1 MIQFKKYLP
10 EVIIE
15 RTSYLNKA
23 LAFKDSGLI
32 KLFIGQ
38 RRVGK
43 SYMLFQVM
51 KRIHSENKSANL
63 VYINKEHPDFQMI
76 QDEKSL
82 INYIEPRKQNG
93 ENYLFIDEVQEIES
107 FVNLLRGLLATG
119 QWNIWC
125 TGSNA
130 ILLSQDI
137 AGLLS
142 GRVIT
147 QEIHPLNYRE
157 FLIFHK
163 LTPGRK
169 SLEKF
174 LRYGGLPHLIRLSL
188 EDDIVY
194 EYLKG
199 IYSTILFKDVVARHN
214 IKNIYFLERLVAYCA
229 DTTGS
234 LLSAKKISDFLI
246 SQKVNIA
253 PVRVLEYLRFLTQAF
268 FLNQSRRFD
277 LKGKRI
283 LEVGEKYYFADLGLR
298 NAIAGFRTIDLSKI
312 IENAVMLNMQSQGFK
327 IFTGSINQ
335 KEVDFVCER
344 NHERIYIQVALRITD
359 ETVFDREFGN
369 LKMIEDNFPKY
380 VVTFDDFVGNT
391 VEGIIQINL
400 LDFLNI
406 DF

>member
-1 MIQFKKYLP
+1 MIIDRP
-10 EVIIE
+10 
-15 RTSYLNKA
+15 SYLNKA

-51 KRIHSENKSANL
+51 KIIHRQHKTTNL

-76 QDEKSL
+76 RDGKSL
-82 INYIEPRKQNG
+82 INFIEPLKQTG
-93 ENYLFIDEVQEIES
+93 ENYLFIDEVQEMEG
-107 FVNLLRGLLATG
+107 FVDLLRGLIATG
-119 QWNIWC
+119 QWNVWC

-130 ILLSQDI
+130 VLLSQDI

-147 QEIHPLNYRE
+147 QEIHPLSYRE
-157 FLIFHK
+157 FLVFHK
-163 LTPGRK
+163 LTDERE
-169 SLEKF
+169 SLEKY
-174 LRYGGLPHLIRLSL
+174 LRYGGLPHLMRLSL

-194 EYLKG
+194 EYLNG
-199 IYSTILFKDVVARHN
+199 IYATILFKDVVARHN

-253 PVRVLEYLRFLTQAF
+253 PVRVLEYLRFLKLAF
-268 FLNQSRRFD
+268 FLYQSRRYD

-298 NAIAGFRTIDLSKI
+298 NTIAGFRTSDLSKI

-327 IFTGSINQ
+327 VFTGSLNQ
-335 KEVDFVCER
+335 KEIDFVCER
-344 NHERIYIQVALRITD
+344 NHERVYIQVALRITD
-359 ETVFDREFGN
+359 ESVFEREFGN
-369 LKMIEDNFPKY
+369 LKMIDDNYPKY
-380 VVTFDDFVGNT
+380 VVTLDDFIGNT
-391 VEGIIQINL
+391 FEGIIQINL
-400 LDFLNI
+400 LDFLKI
-406 DF
+406 EF

>member
-1 MIQFKKYLP
+1 M
-10 EVIIE
+10 
-15 RTSYLNKA
+15 
-23 LAFKDSGLI
+23 I

-43 SYMLFQVM
+43 SYMLFQMM
-51 KRIHSENKSANL
+51 KIIHSQDKNANL

-76 QDEKSL
+76 RDEKSL
-82 INYIEPRKQNG
+82 IGYIDPLKKTG
-93 ENYLFIDEVQEIES
+93 ENYLFIDEVQEIEN
-107 FVNLLRGLLATG
+107 FVNLLRGLLAAG

-147 QEIHPLNYRE
+147 QEINPLNYRE
-157 FLIFHK
+157 FLVFHK
-163 LTPGRK
+163 IEGGRE
-169 SLEKF
+169 SLEKY

-188 EDDIVY
+188 EDDVVF

-199 IYSTILFKDVVARHN
+199 IYATILFKDVVARHKM
-214 IKNIYFLERLVAYCA
+214 KNIYFLERLVAYCA
-229 DTTGS
+229 DTIGS

-268 FLNQSRRFD
+268 FLIQNRRYD

-298 NAIAGFRTIDLSKI
+298 NAIAGFRTNDLSKI

-327 IFTGSINQ
+327 IYTGSMNQ
-335 KEVDFVCER
+335 KEIDFVCER
-344 NHERIYIQVALRITD
+344 NHERIYIQVALRISD
-359 ETVFDREFGN
+359 ELVFDREFGN
-369 LKMIEDNFPKY
+369 LKMIDDNYPKY
-380 VVTFDDFVGNT
+380 MVTLDDFTGNT
-391 VEGIIQINL
+391 NEGIIQLNL
-400 LDFLNI
+400 LDFLKI

>member
-1 MIQFKKYLP
+1 M
-10 EVIIE
+10 
-15 RTSYLNKA
+15 
-23 LAFKDSGLI
+23 
-32 KLFIGQ
+32 
-38 RRVGK
+38 
-43 SYMLFQVM
+43 
-51 KRIHSENKSANL
+51 
-63 VYINKEHPDFQMI
+63 
-76 QDEKSL
+76 
-82 INYIEPRKQNG
+82 
-93 ENYLFIDEVQEIES
+93 FIDEVQEIEG

-142 GRVIT
+142 GRVIA

-157 FLIFHK
+157 FLVFHK
-163 LTPGRK
+163 LAEGSA
-169 SLEKF
+169 SLEKY
-174 LRYGGLPHLIRLSL
+174 LRYGGLPHLIRLTL
-188 EDDIVY
+188 EDDVVY
-194 EYLKG
+194 EYLQG
-199 IYSTILFKDVVARHN
+199 IYATILFKDVVARHN
-214 IKNIYFLERLVAYCA
+214 LKNIYFLERLVAYCA

-268 FLNQSRRFD
+268 FLIQSRRYD

-298 NAIAGFRTIDLSKI
+298 NAIAGFRINDLSKI

-327 IFTGSINQ
+327 IYTGSMNQ
-335 KEVDFVCER
+335 KEIDFVCER

-359 ETVFDREFGN
+359 ESVFDREFGN
-369 LKMIEDNFPKY
+369 LKMIEDNYPKY
-380 VVTFDDFVGNT
+380 VVTFDDFTGNT
-391 VEGIIQINL
+391 NEGIKHVNL
-400 LDFLNI
+400 LDFFKI